1 MSYRLERRYDAAPL
15 DAALPA
21 DANRGRRQTSVT
33 RAGARGVTCLSAVP
47 FFTEAGDVYVFAYK
61 IKKSTL
67 AFHGTLG
74 PHIVTSFVSPHRSVL
89 IDLETVTARRAQQPR
104 VSRGLK
110 ARGRGS
116 TRKQGGHRQEDGY
129 GRRKC
134 PPHGFPSVFIAQW
147 ADEDMRYALAPRAHS
162 TRAQRRWS

>member
-1 MSYRLERRYDAAPL
+1 MSYRLERRYDVAPL

-21 DANRGRRQTSVT
+21 DAIRAGGGKRAS
-33 RAGARGVTCLSAVP
+33 RAGARGATCLSAVP

-116 TRKQGGHRQEDGY
+116 TRKQGGHR
-129 GRRKC
+129 RKKMGMVEGSV
-134 PPHGFPSVFIAQW
+134 HRMVFPAS
-147 ADEDMRYALAPRAHS
+147 S
-162 TRAQRRWS
+162 

>member
-1 MSYRLERRYDAAPL
+1 MRPL
-15 DAALPA
+15 WTLLCQPTRFAGGGKRA
-21 DANRGRRQTSVT
+21 S

-89 IDLETVTARRAQQPR
+89 IETVTARRAQQPR

-116 TRKQGGHRQEDGY
+116 TRRQGGHRQEDGY

-134 PPHGFPSVFIAQW
+134 PPHGFPSAFIAQW

>member
-1 MSYRLERRYDAAPL
+1 MWPL
-15 DAALPA
+15 WTLLCQPTRFAGGGKRA
-21 DANRGRRQTSVT
+21 S

-89 IDLETVTARRAQQPR
+89 IETVTARRAQQHR
-104 VSRGLK
+104 V
-110 ARGRGS
+110 
-116 TRKQGGHRQEDGY
+116 
-129 GRRKC
+129 
-134 PPHGFPSVFIAQW
+134 
-147 ADEDMRYALAPRAHS
+147 
-162 TRAQRRWS
+162 

>member
-1 MSYRLERRYDAAPL
+1 MRPL
-15 DAALPA
+15 WTLLCQPTRFA
-21 DANRGRRQTSVT
+21 GGGKTSVT
-33 RAGARGVTCLSAVP
+33 GPSERCYVCLSAVP

-74 PHIVTSFVSPHRSVL
+74 PHIVTSFVSLHRSVL

-116 TRKQGGHRQEDGY
+116 TRRQGGHR
-129 GRRKC
+129 RKKRGMVEGSV
-134 PPHGFPSVFIAQW
+134 HRMVFPAS
-147 ADEDMRYALAPRAHS
+147 S
-162 TRAQRRWS
+162 

>member
-1 MSYRLERRYDAAPL
+1 MRPLWTLLCQPTRFARAAANERRGPEREVLRVYRLSLFLRKR
-15 DAALPA
+15 
-21 DANRGRRQTSVT
+21 VMF
-33 RAGARGVTCLSAVP
+33 TCSLTKSKINSRSL
-47 FFTEAGDVYVFAYK
+47 TEA
-61 IKKSTL
+61 
-67 AFHGTLG
+67 LG
-74 PHIVTSFVSPHRSVL
+74 PHIVRSFVSLHRSVL

-116 TRKQGGHRQEDGY
+116 TRRQGGHRQEEGY